1 MHSAGSAAYE
11 RPLWSS
17 SIPARTCASH
27 CVHAESVYS
36 GLRHSRHIVTVLGVR
51 PSWTVISIWDGWI
64 SCHRCCAPMSRNH
77 QVQQSPCSF
86 VDHAKLGP
94 PTIDFRRPKRHSWCQ
109 YGVPTVRLTAN
120 SEFGTP
126 DRGSTSVEAWK
137 SRCLSTHDTEHVV
150 HMVGPDV
157 SRNPPLRPDSCKIR
171 SQRRLPVAG

>member
-27 CVHAESVYS
+27 CVHVESVYS
-36 GLRHSRHIVTVLGVR
+36 GLRHSQHIMTVLGVR

-94 PTIDFRRPKRHSWCQ
+94 PTIDFRRPNKTFLWPMWRPDGSTH
-109 YGVPTVRLTAN
+109 R
-120 SEFGTP
+120 EFGIRHP
-126 DRGSTSVEAWK
+126 GSREYECGGLEILMPID
-137 SRCLSTHDTEHVV
+137 SRFRT
-150 HMVGPDV
+150 
-157 SRNPPLRPDSCKIR
+157 
-171 SQRRLPVAG
+171 RRAYGWT